1 MEDLADLEVP
11 GVLRLRAPKAPA
23 VPLVFDSPIAAASIP
38 TGTLRPDCILGSC
51 DGTSCCPELTEVV
64 RAYLAGR
71 GYDVRVDFWS
81 KGVEI
86 VRLSGDPAVGR
97 HGLQVEI
104 SRRIYMDEARLQK
117 GADYAAAKDL
127 FTGLIAELRQFAAD
141 CPPGRAA

>member
-1 MEDLADLEVP
+1 MIGFILSRVA
-11 GVLRLRAPKAPA
+11 RAIITLL
-23 VPLVFDSPIAAASIP
+23 VTVTLVFVFI
-38 TGTLRPDCILGSC
+38 R
-51 DGTSCCPELTEVV
+51 
-64 RAYLAGR
+64 
-71 GYDVRVDFWS
+71 F
-81 KGVEI
+81 
-86 VRLSGDPAVGR
+86 SGDPAVGR